1 VKARY
6 SACLL
11 VFLLISVPRPGVPD
25 GPGPAAG
32 DDQKAQL
39 YQHYDDVF
47 KVLLSQA
54 TKQMSKEVLKYE
66 SLMPGLLPK
75 KVTVRGSH
83 YEFGYLVG
91 LIAREAGQNLN
102 RRTEADAEINRRIA
116 AMYRDIC
123 PLYLEKTRGIAAAYG
138 MSLDDVD
145 LRSLEY
151 DFEAKL
157 WWDLF
162 KYSQF
167 NDLTKFSEP
176 VTQCSMISYYLE
188 SERKHLVG
196 RNFDNPADR
205 PVFLVASSLDGV
217 YRSIG
222 DSVYQLH
229 QWMPDGI
236 NEKGLFVGVASV
248 VDPPKYAAYKDTAA
262 YPDKPSIQAVHLLRI
277 ILDSCATVDEALEL
291 IRKVNVWFPVEMN
304 HFMIADSQGHSVVV
318 EFDQNKNLLAFHR
331 QSPFLVLTNTALQEG
346 TAYAYNS
353 CWRYKTAT
361 DMLSKGISSLGGLGQ
376 VVGAIQF
383 RSGPTRTLWSLL
395 ADLAKK
401 EFIVAYLADNFM
413 SLHQFDF
420 AGPMLTW
427 AQLALG
433 GGYECTMLISNQSDA
448 AWSGRVSLKEGNN
461 EQWSGPWKFNGQEG
475 TGTGGF
481 NIAIAPKGT
490 IKVRLSGDSATR
502 SGYLQMQGA
511 EPSSVVDLAV
521 SYFYNYLVNGRL
533 TESVGSSAG
542 DPGRT
547 FSFPVEKTASVNT
560 GFAWAPASV
569 TTPFP
574 IALTLYDANGNEVD
588 KRTITYTGHEA
599 RFFDQVFN
607 SVPFG
612 YLGRIQVDS
621 QELIHFEVLRLD
633 QTEAGFQLT
642 STPPHRIP

>member
-1 VKARY
+1 MKTRHSVF
-6 SACLL
+6 LL
-11 VFLLISVPRPGVPD
+11 VFLLLSAPRPGAPYW
-25 GPGPAAG
+25 PGSAAV
-32 DDQKAQL
+32 DDQKTQL

-47 KVLLSQA
+47 KLLLSQA
-54 TKQMSKEVLKYE
+54 TQQMGKEVLKYE
-66 SLMPGLLPK
+66 SLMTGLLPK
-75 KVTVRGSH
+75 KVTVRGTH
-83 YEFGYLVG
+83 FDFGYLVG
-91 LIAREAGQNLN
+91 LMAKEAGQVLN
-102 RRTEADAEINRRIA
+102 RRTEADAELNRSIA
-116 AMYRDIC
+116 AMYLDVY
-123 PLYLEKTRGIAAAYG
+123 PPHLEKARGIAAAYG
-138 MSLDDVD
+138 MSLADVD

-151 DFEAKL
+151 EFESKL

-162 KYSQF
+162 KYTQF
-167 NDLTKFSEP
+167 NDLTKFSGP
-176 VTQCSMISYYLE
+176 ATNCSVLSYYLE
-188 SERKHLVG
+188 SEKKHLVG

-217 YRSIG
+217 YRTIG

-248 VDPPKYAAYKDTAA
+248 VDPPKYAAWQDTAA

-304 HFMIADSQGHSVVV
+304 HFMIADSQGHSVIV
-318 EFDQNKNLLAFHR
+318 EFDQNKNPLAFHR

-346 TAYAYNS
+346 TAYAYNT

-361 DMLSKGISSLGGLGQ
+361 DLLSKGISGLGSLAT
-376 VVGAIQF
+376 VVGAVQF

-395 ADLAKK
+395 ADLSGK
-401 EFIVAYLADNFM
+401 EFLVAYLADNFVT
-413 SLHQFDF
+413 LHRFDF

-427 AQLALG
+427 PQLALG
-433 GGYECTMLISNQSDA
+433 GGYECTMLISNKSDA

-461 EQWSGPWKFNGQEG
+461 EKWSGPWRFNGQEG

-481 NIAIAPKGT
+481 NISMAPKGT

-521 SYFYNYLVNGRL
+521 SYFYSYLVNDRL
-533 TESVGSSAG
+533 MESVGSSAG
-542 DPGRT
+542 DPGRS
-547 FSFPVEKTASVNT
+547 FSFPVEKTTSANT
-560 GFAWAPASV
+560 GFAWAPNSV

-574 IALTLYDANGNEVD
+574 IVLTLYDANGRQVD
-588 KRTITYTGHEA
+588 KKTATYTGHEA
-599 RFFDQVFN
+599 KFFDQVFN

-621 QELIHFEVLRLD
+621 QELIYFEVLRLD
-633 QTEAGFQLT
+633 QTETGFQLT
-642 STPPHRIP
+642 SIPPNRVP